1 MSIFERMFDSDW
13 KQRTDINELESLSTD
28 LIEQLGNEQVDQRKQ
43 IRQLQEQ
50 VAGLALVQRT
60 ILKVL
65 SEKGLITPEE
75 FQEQLKQF
83 DLEDGKLDGR

>member
-13 KQRTDINELESLSTD
+13 KQRTDINELESLSKD
-28 LIEQLGNEQVDQRKQ
+28 LLGQLGDEQVDQRKQ
-43 IRQLQEQ
+43 IRQLREQ

-65 SEKGLITPEE
+65 SEKGLIAPEE